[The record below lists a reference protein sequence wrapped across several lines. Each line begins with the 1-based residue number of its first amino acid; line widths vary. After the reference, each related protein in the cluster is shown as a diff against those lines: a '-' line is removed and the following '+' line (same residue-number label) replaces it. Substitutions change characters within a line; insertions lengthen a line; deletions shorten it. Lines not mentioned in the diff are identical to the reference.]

1 MTRFIQQCACRGI
14 RPASVVPERFAS
26 RPHLVSQ
33 LLRNR
38 RVARFLVAPT
48 GFGKATVAYEYAE
61 VVFGFQHVFWIS
73 GTSPCFLRDLDAGVL
88 ASAVVACDPEASLAV
103 LADVPVL
110 DEEREA
116 AFSMAIDRLMES
128 GCEVIVTCAPA
139 ADGWA
144 ALQRDRVAVGARD
157 LLVDEEEARVDDLAP
172 FRPAVGLPL
181 AMRVP
186 CLRWG
191 EEGQAALVRGLAA
204 EELPAE
210 TRIALWAVLAMG
222 CGSRSDLALLVGSV
236 RAGEIWGFLAQHY
249 PYAGIEA
256 DEDTFDAVAVPLPI
270 LRAALAPSLDALA
283 RIQGRF
289 ERDEMVRLV
298 ADRMVARGAGRR
310 AAMVMGAFAS
320 REAVSAWLGQA
331 GWHLLWADGG
341 AELEE
346 LYRTVCRIRVEERAG
361 VNAMMAWARAL
372 AGDGRRAIEFA
383 RKALGSP
390 QASDTLRAAAALA
403 AYGQGNAAARRAMAE
418 PVESWLARIAQEST
432 LNAHEG
438 ALRALASVALADR
451 SGEDPLARW
460 HGVARELLG
469 AAPVEGDLEQALL
482 LAAAWA
488 LDAAASTGAFEPGRE
503 DASLLAGADLA
514 ALASF
519 VAECAERAAAGGS
532 LGLGGREAAAALE
545 RIEGALA
552 LAGLPGLGERAQA
565 ALDEARISM
574 ARGGRE
580 AAASSRSR
588 RSSAPAGPGADP
600 FAAPC
605 APAAFPAVSRGDAL
619 DVSSRAAAVPLAPPL
634 LHVRLFGAMT
644 VSVGETDV
652 TAALKSR
659 RRARLLL
666 ALLVLHRGR
675 ELTRERIVAM
685 MWPAADQRTGAKSFY
700 RVWSE
705 LSRILAVGG
714 RCPYLVRDR
723 YGCRLDPALLVS
735 DVVDFESLTRRLLFG
750 PATGSLAWEQVILQL
765 QETFD
770 APLLPAEGGCETVG
784 QFRERFATEMV
795 DGLVAASCRLRRDGE
810 PQGALWFAREA
821 LRRDGTREDV
831 YAALMRAQMVSDQR
845 SAALDTF
852 FACRDFLGDSLGLDP
867 SPSLQALYQSLLEG
881 DTAVGERDAISRC

>member
-26 RPHLVSQ
+26 RPHIVSQ

-116 AFSMAIDRLMES
+116 AFSMAIDRLLES

-144 ALQRDRVAVGARD
+144 ALQRDRVVVGARD

-298 ADRMVARGAGRR
+298 ADRMMARGTGRR

-361 VNAMMAWARAL
+361 EIGRA
-372 AGDGRRAIEFA
+372 
-383 RKALGSP
+383 
-390 QASDTLRAAAALA
+390 
-403 AYGQGNAAARRAMAE
+403 
-418 PVESWLARIAQEST
+418 
-432 LNAHEG
+432 
-438 ALRALASVALADR
+438 
-451 SGEDPLARW
+451 
-460 HGVARELLG
+460 
-469 AAPVEGDLEQALL
+469 
-482 LAAAWA
+482 
-488 LDAAASTGAFEPGRE
+488 
-503 DASLLAGADLA
+503 
-514 ALASF
+514 
-519 VAECAERAAAGGS
+519 
-532 LGLGGREAAAALE
+532 
-545 RIEGALA
+545 
-552 LAGLPGLGERAQA
+552 
-565 ALDEARISM
+565 
-574 ARGGRE
+574 
-580 AAASSRSR
+580 
-588 RSSAPAGPGADP
+588 
-600 FAAPC
+600 
-605 APAAFPAVSRGDAL
+605 
-619 DVSSRAAAVPLAPPL
+619 
-634 LHVRLFGAMT
+634 HV
-644 VSVGETDV
+644 
-652 TAALKSR
+652 
-659 RRARLLL
+659 
-666 ALLVLHRGR
+666 
-675 ELTRERIVAM
+675 
-685 MWPAADQRTGAKSFY
+685 
-700 RVWSE
+700 
-705 LSRILAVGG
+705 
-714 RCPYLVRDR
+714 
-723 YGCRLDPALLVS
+723 
-735 DVVDFESLTRRLLFG
+735 
-750 PATGSLAWEQVILQL
+750 
-765 QETFD
+765 
-770 APLLPAEGGCETVG
+770 
-784 QFRERFATEMV
+784 
-795 DGLVAASCRLRRDGE
+795 
-810 PQGALWFAREA
+810 
-821 LRRDGTREDV
+821 
-831 YAALMRAQMVSDQR
+831 
-845 SAALDTF
+845 
-852 FACRDFLGDSLGLDP
+852 
-867 SPSLQALYQSLLEG
+867 
-881 DTAVGERDAISRC
+881 